1 MLDPRRSGP
10 KELEQLRREY
20 EIGALFD
27 TPAVVRPLA
36 LETYQGMPALVL
48 EDDGADSLDGLL
60 GEPMPMDRF
69 LPVAIRI
76 AGAVAEIHRKDILHK
91 DLKPQNILVSPASGE
106 VKITDFGLAS
116 RLSRERRPTQPARL
130 IEGSLPYLA
139 PEQTGR
145 MNRAIDSRADLYS
158 LGVTF
163 FQMLTG
169 RLPFEASEP
178 VAWVHCHVAHAPRPP
193 RRSSP
198 RCPRPSAQIVLKLL
212 SKMPEDR
219 YQSARGL
226 RRDLERCLAEWT
238 AERGDRAVHT
248 GRATTCPISF
258 RSPRSSTGGTRRS
271 PS

>member
-1 MLDPRRSGP
+1 MTPAARYTILETLSGEGRAVVHRARRDADGHPVILKVLDPRRSGP

-20 EIGALFD
+20 ELGTLFD

-36 LETYQGMPALVL
+36 LATYQGMHALVL
-48 EDDGADSLDGLL
+48 VDEGADSLDGLL

-76 AGAVAEIHRKDILHK
+76 AGAVAEIHGKDVIHK

-116 RLSRERRPTQPARL
+116 RLPREHRPTQPARL

-145 MNRAIDSRADLYS
+145 RIAIRALA
-158 LGVTF
+158 
-163 FQMLTG
+163 
-169 RLPFEASEP
+169 ASGAIWRDASP
-178 VAWVHCHVAHAPRPP
+178 SGPGTA
-193 RRSSP
+193 RSS
-198 RCPRPSAQIVLKLL
+198 RSH
-212 SKMPEDR
+212 
-219 YQSARGL
+219 RGS
-226 RRDLERCLAEWT
+226 
-238 AERGDRAVHT
+238 
-248 GRATTCPISF
+248 TTRPISS
-258 RSPRSSTGGTRRS
+258 RSPRSCTGGTRRW